1 MFNIYYM
8 KRSIKITLFVAT
20 ALMVF
25 GLVSCKK
32 YLDRPLEATIT
43 EQDVFAN
50 FRNFQGFTEELYHC
64 LPDMSKSTY
73 NNEWNTGDDILSST
87 NSEGYRL
94 SGEFDRGNYRAWQT
108 GGGGWDNS
116 WLDDNGPN
124 TGNGVRDKGLWPLTW
139 YGIRKT
145 NVGLANLD
153 RLTNASAEEKN
164 VIKGQLLF
172 FRGFF
177 HFQLMSFWGGLPYID
192 TVLSNT
198 AKLEL
203 PRLSY
208 RATALRAAQDLE
220 DAAALLPANWDN
232 VPVGQLTLGLN
243 NKRITSAVAL
253 AFKGKTLLYAASPMM
268 NQLET
273 GSNTYDQELC
283 KQAADA
289 FARMLKESS
298 EPGGSGAS
306 RFKLLSWDNWS
317 ENMFTISNN
326 GKHPGGTEV
335 IFGPPTYDA
344 GSSRWS
350 LVNMFIPPP
359 LGGEA
364 GTSSPA
370 ANYVNYF
377 GMANGLPLD
386 AAGSGYDIADP
397 WSNRDPR
404 FYKSIVYD
412 GVRMIRGSGNPDFR
426 FANLF
431 NPKTADDLKS
441 TLRLDNTASRSGY
454 LLRKFTTEGCNS
466 TDNEWNNINI
476 ILPYLRLAD
485 VYLMYAEA
493 VLQGYGTPQSSH
505 AGYITALE
513 AVNRIRVRANVP
525 DVDARFTGSKD
536 AFMGELMR
544 ERAVELAF
552 EGLRWHD
559 LRRWNLAGEQK
570 YKDKTVIDFDRG
582 PNGKPINM
590 RERVVVTRVFEAK
603 HKWLPLPNNQVNL
616 YPSFGQNPGW

>member
-1 MFNIYYM
+1 M
-8 KRSIKITLFVAT
+8 KPLFKITLFVGI
-20 ALMVF
+20 ALTVF
-25 GLVSCKK
+25 GLASCKK
-32 YLDRPLEATIT
+32 YLDRPLEANIS

-50 FRNFQGFTEELYHC
+50 FRSFQGFTEELYHA
-64 LPDMSKSTY
+64 LPDMTKSTW
-73 NNEWNTGDDILSST
+73 NNEWNMGDDILSTT
-87 NSEGYRL
+87 NAQYRL
-94 SGEFDRGNYRAWQT
+94 GAEFDNGNYRAWQT

-116 WLDDNGPN
+116 WLDDENSVSYPRH
-124 TGNGVRDKGLWPLTW
+124 TGTDPQRKGLWPLSW
-139 YGIRKT
+139 YGIRKA

-153 RLTNASAEEKN
+153 KLVNASQEVRN

-192 TVLSNT
+192 TVLSSS

-208 RATALRAAQDLE
+208 RETALKAAKDFE
-220 DAAALLPANWDN
+220 DAAALLPADWDDS
-232 VPVGQLTLGLN
+232 PAGQLTKDN
-243 NKRITSAVAL
+243 NNQRVTSAVAL
-253 AFKGKTLLYAASPMM
+253 AYKGKNLLYAASPMM
-268 NQLET
+268 NEEAT

-289 FARMLKESS
+289 FARMLKMSS
-298 EPGGSGAS
+298 EPEGSGES
-306 RFKLLSWDNWS
+306 DYQLLPWDKWN
-317 ENMFTISNN
+317 ENVYTISNN
-326 GKHPGGTEV
+326 GRHPGFPEA
-335 IFGPPTYDA
+335 IFGPPTYE
-344 GSSRWS
+344 SWRSRWS

-364 GTSSPA
+364 GISSPA

-386 AAGSGYDIADP
+386 APGSGYDISDP

-412 GVRMIRGSGNPDFR
+412 GVRMIRGTGNAAYR
-426 FANLF
+426 FANLY
-431 NPKTADDLKS
+431 NGGN
-441 TLRLDNTASRSGY
+441 LRLENTASRSGY
-454 LLRKFTTEGCNS
+454 LVRKFVTDGCNNV
-466 TDNEWNNINI
+466 DNEWNNINI
-476 ILPYLRLAD
+476 VVPYLRLAD

-493 VLQGYGTPQSSH
+493 VLHGYGTPQSSH
-505 AGYITALE
+505 PGYLTAVSAL
-513 AVNRIRVRANVP
+513 NKVRARATVP
-525 DVDARFTGSKD
+525 DVDAQFTASKE

-559 LRRWNLAGEQK
+559 LRRWNVAGEKK
-570 YKDKTVIDFDRG
+570 YREKTVIDFERG
-582 PNGKPINM
+582 PDGKPINLS
-590 RERVVVTRVFEAK
+590 ERVVVTRVFEQK

-616 YPSFGQNPGW
+616 YPAFGQNPGW

>member
-1 MFNIYYM
+1 M
-8 KRSIKITLFVAT
+8 KPLFKITLFVGI
-20 ALMVF
+20 ALTVF
-25 GLVSCKK
+25 GLASCKK
-32 YLDRPLEATIT
+32 YLDRPLEANIS

-50 FRNFQGFTEELYHC
+50 FRSFQGFTEELYHA
-64 LPDMSKSTY
+64 LPDMTKSTW
-73 NNEWNTGDDILSST
+73 NNEWNMGDDILSTT
-87 NSEGYRL
+87 NAQYRL
-94 SGEFDRGNYRAWQT
+94 GAEFDNGNYRAWQT

-116 WLDDNGPN
+116 WLDDENSVSYPRH
-124 TGNGVRDKGLWPLTW
+124 TGTDPQRKGLWPLSW
-139 YGIRKT
+139 YGIRKA

-153 RLTNASAEEKN
+153 KLVNASQEERN

-192 TVLSNT
+192 TVLSSS

-208 RATALRAAQDLE
+208 RETALKAAKDFE
-220 DAAALLPANWDN
+220 DAAALLPADWDDS
-232 VPVGQLTLGLN
+232 PAGQLTKDN
-243 NKRITSAVAL
+243 NNQRVTSAVAL
-253 AFKGKTLLYAASPMM
+253 AYKGKNLLYAASPMM
-268 NQLET
+268 NEEAT

-289 FARMLKESS
+289 FARMLKMSS
-298 EPGGSGAS
+298 EPEGSGES
-306 RFKLLSWDNWS
+306 DYQLLPWDKWN
-317 ENMFTISNN
+317 ENVYTISNN
-326 GKHPGGTEV
+326 GRHPGFPEA
-335 IFGPPTYDA
+335 IFGPPTYE
-344 GSSRWS
+344 SWRSRWS

-364 GTSSPA
+364 GISSPA

-386 AAGSGYDIADP
+386 APGSGYDISDP

-412 GVRMIRGSGNPDFR
+412 GVRMIRGTGNAAYR
-426 FANLF
+426 FANLY
-431 NPKTADDLKS
+431 NGGN
-441 TLRLDNTASRSGY
+441 LRLENTASRSGY
-454 LLRKFTTEGCNS
+454 LVRKFVTDGCNNV
-466 TDNEWNNINI
+466 DNEWNNINI
-476 ILPYLRLAD
+476 VVPYLRLAD

-493 VLQGYGTPQSSH
+493 VLHGYGTPQSSH
-505 AGYITALE
+505 PGYLTAVSALNKVR
-513 AVNRIRVRANVP
+513 ARANVP
-525 DVDARFTGSKD
+525 DVDAQFTASKE

-559 LRRWNLAGEQK
+559 LRRWNVAGEKK
-570 YKDKTVIDFDRG
+570 YREKTVIDFERG
-582 PNGKPINM
+582 PDGKPINLS
-590 RERVVVTRVFEAK
+590 ERVVVTRVFEQK

-616 YPSFGQNPGW
+616 YPAFGQNPGW